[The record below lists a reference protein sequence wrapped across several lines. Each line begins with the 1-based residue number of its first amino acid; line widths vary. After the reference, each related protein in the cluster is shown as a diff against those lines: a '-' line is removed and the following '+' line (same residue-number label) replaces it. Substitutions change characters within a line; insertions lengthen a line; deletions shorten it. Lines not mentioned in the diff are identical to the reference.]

1 MTPDS
6 FSDGGRFLSPADAIA
21 RARQMIAQGADWI
34 DVGAES
40 TRPGAL
46 PVPADEQ
53 IRRIEPLLREIVDG
67 GGEVV
72 WSIDTTSA
80 IVAEFALS
88 CGVSVIND
96 ISAGRHDPAM
106 LPLAART
113 GAPIILMHMLG
124 TPQTMQA
131 DPRYDDVVEDVAV
144 FLRGRIESAVAAG
157 VDPRRLLIDPG
168 IGFGKTVRH
177 NLELLNRLAELCRI
191 GPPVVVGTSRKR
203 FIGHVTG
210 VSEPADRVFGT
221 AATVA
226 WSIANGAAAVRVHD
240 VVEMVQVARM
250 TVAMMNPR
258 IV

>member
-1 MTPDS
+1 VTS
-6 FSDGGRFLSPADAIA
+6 TAI
-21 RARQMIAQGADWI
+21 RSG
-34 DVGAES
+34 
-40 TRPGAL
+40 
-46 PVPADEQ
+46 
-53 IRRIEPLLREIVDG
+53 LRNA
-67 GGEVV
+67 
-72 WSIDTTSA
+72 SA
-80 IVAEFALS
+80 NE
-88 CGVSVIND
+88 
-96 ISAGRHDPAM
+96 
-106 LPLAART
+106 
-113 GAPIILMHMLG
+113 
-124 TPQTMQA
+124 
-131 DPRYDDVVEDVAV
+131 
-144 FLRGRIESAVAAG
+144 RIESAVAAG